1 MAKGKKFNQ
10 KNVLAF
16 ADNLYKKT
24 KAGNEYYVPL
34 CWGGLAHANGEIT
47 HCILGELYEEFIGQ
61 PVARRATKKELAS
74 DECYT
79 KDGLF
84 IFMEQ
89 GTVLYADE
97 AEIAGM
103 LADNAT
109 LNSPHWRGPD
119 DFSLSNYL
127 EYSLVNMNDSI
138 RGNTESTQIKRAK
151 LLQESLRSLA
161 NNYLK

>member
-97 AEIAGM
+97 IEIAEM

-109 LNSPHWRGPD
+109 LNSSAG

-127 EYSLVNMNDSI
+127 EYNLVNMNDSI